1 MLKQLVLEAVVDVF
15 LDDDVFFVS
24 LWGGKREETLE
35 FIDQC
40 GTEGGGVERC
50 PKYIPRPI
58 PRVVRMHPACRDED
72 ICD

>member
-40 GTEGGGVERC
+40 GTEGGGGKMSQIHTPSHSQGSPYASSVSG
-50 PKYIPRPI
+50 
-58 PRVVRMHPACRDED
+58 
-72 ICD
+72 